1 MVEAPAAGAT
11 ELGGGGHWHGTRCHS
26 HVIARDVCP
35 GIVPGSSSGG
45 WGMSRDTLQG
55 QASPGDEALSLPL
68 QTGHWKAGP
77 RERRRAVNAHP
88 QHIHGKK
95 QTNKLCYLKTSGRGA
110 ANIQTPMPRS
120 CGCHFHGDR
129 HFANTMNLKIWTWG
143 DNFGLHGWAQ
153 CNHTGPYEMETR
165 GSKAPAEAEAGPRVP
180 RLPGRLRGSTKLR
193 RRLSRVPGRS
203 SVRGLGAGFCPAQ
216 R

>member
-26 HVIARDVCP
+26 HVIARDACP

-68 QTGHWKAGP
+68 QTGHWKARP

-88 QHIHGKK
+88 QRMHGKK
-95 QTNKLCYLKTSGRGA
+95 QTVLSQNIREGSRKYPNSDAQKL
-110 ANIQTPMPRS
+110 
-120 CGCHFHGDR
+120 
-129 HFANTMNLKIWTWG
+129 W
-143 DNFGLHGWAQ
+143 
-153 CNHTGPYEMETR
+153 
-165 GSKAPAEAEAGPRVP
+165 
-180 RLPGRLRGSTKLR
+180 
-193 RRLSRVPGRS
+193 LSFS
-203 SVRGLGAGFCPAQ
+203 W
-216 R
+216 

>member
-26 HVIARDVCP
+26 HVIARDACP

-77 RERRRAVNAHP
+77 RKRRRAVNAHP
-88 QHIHGKK
+88 QRMHGKK

-143 DNFGLHGWAQ
+143 DNFGLHG
-153 CNHTGPYEMETR
+153 GPSAITQVLTR
-165 GSKAPAEAEAGPRVP
+165 WRRGGRKRRQKQRRARGC
-180 RLPGRLRGSTKLR
+180 PGFLAASGGR
-193 RRLSRVPGRS
+193 RS
-203 SVRGLGAGFCPAQ
+203 
-216 R
+216 